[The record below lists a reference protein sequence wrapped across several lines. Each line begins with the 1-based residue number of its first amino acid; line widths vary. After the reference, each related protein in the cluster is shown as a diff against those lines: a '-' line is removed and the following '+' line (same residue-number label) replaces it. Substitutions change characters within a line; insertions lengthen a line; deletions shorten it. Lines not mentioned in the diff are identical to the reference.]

1 MRRWTRVTVAVMER
15 DSQTA
20 PAESE
25 ELVPRFD
32 GHGYS
37 ELDATAQARTN
48 RKSS

>member
-1 MRRWTRVTVAVMER
+1 MRCWTRVTVAVVER

-20 PAESE
+20 PAEAE

-32 GHGYS
+32 GRGNS
-37 ELDATAQARTN
+37 ELDATAQARSN